1 MSDLLKSLGAFIT
14 KPNVANASKKVATPD
29 DEKYKEIS
37 ERNLNKVAKHYSDM
51 VTPDIMYALMGIH
64 DYRCPDWGSRHFGR
78 MQNLCTNILDIEIHS
93 DDGML
98 PDDTD
103 KRPYFKL
110 FFWLNIFRPI
120 AMKRIM
126 QREDWLEATMIDFD
140 RIAVEMGGCGQST
153 REAVEIAL
161 FKTINSEAGDPVLD
175 IYHDACHIEST
186 YFGHP
191 LHLEIQRTVMGRSV
205 AFTTSMSRCSRE
217 NMLPKWVARMEK
229 NLNVSGFTSVL
240 PSDQKGD
247 EVSVLD

>member
-110 FFWLNIFRPI
+110 FFWLNLSKLQ
-120 AMKRIM
+120 A
-126 QREDWLEATMIDFD
+126 QNL
-140 RIAVEMGGCGQST
+140 QH
-153 REAVEIAL
+153 L
-161 FKTINSEAGDPVLD
+161 F
-175 IYHDACHIEST
+175 
-186 YFGHP
+186 
-191 LHLEIQRTVMGRSV
+191 
-205 AFTTSMSRCSRE
+205 
-217 NMLPKWVARMEK
+217 
-229 NLNVSGFTSVL
+229 
-240 PSDQKGD
+240 
-247 EVSVLD
+247 